1 MATCLRGGEI
11 QRRSV
16 SYFVGHRALF
26 TFVRFQALEPILPG
40 KRDTMA
46 AEILK
51 DKSPLPWGSPEEI
64 SNKFSSLVNTVDA
77 GVRAERQR
85 GDGSVS
91 RWKIQG
97 SSAAFLSHAKTQ
109 AGTEARLL
117 KLECVR
123 LLGVDSDRIF
133 L

>member
-1 MATCLRGGEI
+1 
-11 QRRSV
+11 
-16 SYFVGHRALF
+16 
-26 TFVRFQALEPILPG
+26 
-40 KRDTMA
+40 MA

-51 DKSPLPWGSPEEI
+51 DKSPLPWDSPEEI
-64 SNKFSSLVNTVDA
+64 SDKFSSLVNTVDA

-123 LLGVDSDRIF
+123 LLGVDSDKIF
-133 L
+133 LDSDNLDDLRGIKPMII